1 MTVPYRGGGR
11 IPGPLGSSWGTG
23 GRVPGPI
30 GRTLWD
36 KESPSSGSGTT
47 VKATKHR
54 AGSQV
59 LYVPPTAP
67 EPHTKNKIEY
77 RWSFDTEEGRR
88 EYEAALLKHLKSNK
102 ILSGD
107 TTFTPLS
114 GIADIAKLANDTTAK
129 LVLIVHGAGDSP
141 AIAVRLGSGA
151 AGIKPDWNK
160 VEDFAKVIA
169 PFGYPNITILGC
181 DSVSNNF
188 APNLAK
194 LLPKG
199 STVTGHEGGTYEI
212 KRHFDFSPK
221 IKGHLQLT
229 HLTSNLQLKT
239 FQTEGKNP

>member
-23 GRVPGPI
+23 GRIPGPI

-36 KESPSSGSGTT
+36 EASPSSGSGTA
-47 VKATKHR
+47 VKATKPR
-54 AGSQV
+54 AGTQV

-67 EPHTKNKIEY
+67 APQTKDKIEY
-77 RWSFDTEEGRR
+77 RWSFDTEDGRR
-88 EYEAALLKHLKSNK
+88 EYESALLKHLKSNK

-114 GIADIAKLANDTTAK
+114 DSADIAKLANNTTAK
-129 LVLIVHGAGDSP
+129 LVLIVHGAEDAP
-141 AIAVRLGSGA
+141 AIAVQLGSAA
-151 AGIKPDWNK
+151 AGIKPDWIK
-160 VEDFAKVIA
+160 VEDFVNAIA
-169 PFGYPNITILGC
+169 SFGYSNITILGC
-181 DSVSNNF
+181 DSVSNKVT
-188 APNLAK
+188 PKLAK

-212 KRHFDFSPK
+212 KRHFDFSRK
-221 IKGHLQLT
+221 IKGHLELS